1 MSRLDKGVRQWL
13 RRSGLEAKIRGSQHR
28 ARGRRGGPRGC
39 MGHLGGDREGGQM
52 RTGEGGEANPVRMP
66 EREQPGT
73 EGEQGTCDQTSREE
87 GSYAGGRVSRSA
99 SPTDGAW
106 RSAPRSAFVDL
117 PAAQVGASLGQDH
130 VLFLLHLQR

>member
-1 MSRLDKGVRQWL
+1 
-13 RRSGLEAKIRGSQHR
+13 
-28 ARGRRGGPRGC
+28 
-39 MGHLGGDREGGQM
+39 M

-117 PAAQVGASLGQDH
+117 PAAQVGRFPGPGPCAVPPASPALRTVSGPQQVVDK
-130 VLFLLHLQR
+130 